1 MKAKYVYA
9 FENWVSVSF
18 QIHLVSIINIMQV
31 PSVLKV
37 CSFPFSPPS
46 SRKGKKMYI
55 TAHYIWLHTQIHSHK
70 IVHCKDKV
78 APVLN

>member
-1 MKAKYVYA
+1 MKANYVYA
-9 FENWVSVSF
+9 YEYWVSISF
-18 QIHLVSIINIMQV
+18 QIHLVSIINVVQV

-37 CSFPFSPPS
+37 CTSPSPPS
-46 SRKGKKMYI
+46 SRKEKKMYI
-55 TAHYIWLHTQIHSHK
+55 TAHDIWLHTQIYSHK